1 MVIAIAGCSRPD
13 PPVTSEA
20 AVADTGRPLSVYVVN
35 YPLQYFAE
43 RVGGT
48 AVRVSL
54 PVPADADPAFWKPG
68 PEQIAAYQ
76 AADLILLNGAS
87 YAKWVDRASLPASR
101 TVDTSAAFTGRFIRS
116 TGQITHRHGE
126 QGVQDHG
133 EVAFTTWLDP
143 LQAIAQAQA
152 IADALVRLRPD
163 MAAEFNERFESLE
176 ADLLALDAQLESAV
190 ASLGSKPVFF
200 SGPVYQYFIR
210 RYEIDGDE
218 VHGEP
223 DEAPST
229 LVFDPCANTPETG
242 DYLTVMTENVRRLRE
257 R

>member
-1 MVIAIAGCSRPD
+1 MREGIVRFVLCGCIVMAIAGCSRSD
-13 PPVTSEA
+13 PQA
-20 AVADTGRPLSVYVVN
+20 AVEASVVDTGRPLSVYVVN

-54 PVPADADPAFWKPG
+54 PVPGDTDPAFWKPG

-101 TVDTSAAFTGRFIRS
+101 TVDTSASFADRLIRS
-116 TGQITHRHGE
+116 AGDVTHRHGE
-126 QGVQDHG
+126 QGVHDHG
-133 EVAFTTWLDP
+133 DVAFPTWLDP
-143 LQAIAQAQA
+143 LQAIAQAKA

-163 MAAEFNERFESLE
+163 MAEAFNERFESLE
-176 ADLLALDAQLESAV
+176 ADLLALDAQL
-190 ASLGSKPVFF
+190 ASLGSNPDFF
-200 SGPVYQYFIR
+200 L
-210 RYEIDGDE
+210 D
-218 VHGEP
+218 
-223 DEAPST
+223 
-229 LVFDPCANTPETG
+229 FDPCANTPQTG
-242 DYLTVMTENVRRLRE
+242 DYMTVMTENVRRLRE